1 MQGFRCNL
9 SLSIF
14 GRFGHF
20 CLNLLA
26 ALTSLVCVTASR
38 ADLYFSDNFNYTT
51 GNLSGNN
58 GGTGWASA
66 WSGGTGSTGN
76 LVTNPLP
83 GTVGNSVQIS
93 SSNGVTSRTL
103 SQTYSTASLTGSNA
117 YYLSF
122 LFNANSFRGPVGFPG
137 QYAGISLSGT
147 DTNLLAG
154 MPGDTGKIGLDW
166 TNVGQP
172 VTPYQPAD
180 NTNYL
185 VLVKLQQGI
194 DPTYAKATVWATTD
208 LMMTGSTLEAQSNSD
223 STDNNGLLT
232 HYAITFNTVS
242 FSGGYTPGS
251 INLSG
256 LAMAST
262 ANEAVA
268 FTQTAVPEPGTLLL
282 GSLAATLGGCGF
294 WRKRRKGSSPNP
306 GPAA

>member
-1 MQGFRCNL
+1 
-9 SLSIF
+9 
-14 GRFGHF
+14 
-20 CLNLLA
+20 
-26 ALTSLVCVTASR
+26 
-38 ADLYFSDNFNYTT
+38 
-51 GNLSGNN
+51 
-58 GGTGWASA
+58 
-66 WSGGTGSTGN
+66 
-76 LVTNPLP
+76 
-83 GTVGNSVQIS
+83 
-93 SSNGVTSRTL
+93 
-103 SQTYSTASLTGSNA
+103 
-117 YYLSF
+117 
-122 LFNANSFRGPVGFPG
+122 
-137 QYAGISLSGT
+137 
-147 DTNLLAG
+147 

-194 DPTYAKATVWATTD
+194 GPTYAKATVWATTD

-268 FTQTAVPEPGTLLL
+268 FTHTAVPEPGTLLL